1 MPQVVNTI
9 FVKMNMDGA
18 RQCVQSFEDLK
29 NGIKN
34 RVIRKSVSTS
44 VVPQNKAA
52 KRTRRF
58 RDRTGV
64 LRKSLGTRVKTYRQS
79 GVSIGLVGSRKGF
92 AKTVIRT
99 GGRLNPLKSYRTQL
113 VINPRKYIHLVEL
126 GHRVRG
132 GRYVAGRDF
141 LKMAFLQ
148 SKQEVLSRFNSKF
161 TAEAG
166 REAML
171 AAARALKP

>member
-58 RDRTGV
+58 RNRTGV

-99 GGRLNPLKSYRTQL
+99 GGRLGAYDPGVGYRPVKWYRTQL

-132 GRYVAGRDF
+132 GR
-141 LKMAFLQ
+141 
-148 SKQEVLSRFNSKF
+148 
-161 TAEAG
+161 
-166 REAML
+166 
-171 AAARALKP
+171 